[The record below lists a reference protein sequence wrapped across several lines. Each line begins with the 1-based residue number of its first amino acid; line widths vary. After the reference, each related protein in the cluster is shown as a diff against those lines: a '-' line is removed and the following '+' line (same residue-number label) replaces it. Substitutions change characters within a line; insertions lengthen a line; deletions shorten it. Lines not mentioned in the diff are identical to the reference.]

1 MSVRLL
7 IGRSGS
13 GKSTL
18 IRNEMTSML
27 REEPLGKPMLLLV
40 PEQSSFASEH
50 ALLTE
55 AGNGIQGSVRAQVM
69 GFHRLAYLVMQET
82 GGSALVPVTEEGKKM
97 LLYKII
103 RRRKDELSLFKDS
116 GDQLGFVDRLNTLF
130 TELKQYGNDTRSV
143 PEQLE
148 RMNAAGE
155 STPILRGKLK
165 DISLIYEDF
174 ERELTLKYIDGEDT
188 LRMLAEQ
195 IAESSLVRG
204 ADIWMDGYRRFTP
217 HEYKVVEQLMLHA
230 SSLTVALTCNR
241 SYESGQLPHEL
252 DLFHP
257 SAATYVKLKGMA
269 DELMIETQTQL
280 LRPDPLPRF
289 KERPAL
295 AYLEANFEHRTGLRN
310 QEQWMRLQQLR
321 EQWTEEQ
328 PEGIKLYTAA
338 NRRAELEGA
347 VREMRRLARDEGARY
362 REMALFVRH
371 IEDYEPWVEPIFKQY
386 EVPVFL
392 DQRRSVLHHPLVEL
406 IRASLDIVQRRWRYE
421 DVFRAVKT
429 DLLLPLDGRV
439 SREEMDRLENYV
451 LACGIQGSRW
461 TDGRPWQAVPSLS
474 LELEEQERNRQR
486 DETLDLMELC
496 RDVIVTPL
504 RAFEKRVGKAR
515 TALEK
520 CEAVYLLLEDAEIGH
535 KLDAFIHQ
543 AEEAGK
549 PEQAKE
555 HRQVWD
561 AVLELLD
568 QIVEMMGDERLDT
581 SLFAGVLETGLAEFR
596 MGLVPP
602 ALDQVLVGNTDRT
615 RVSGIQHAFVLGMN
629 EGVMPA
635 VFHEDGVLNEQERT
649 ALNERGVEL
658 APDMTR
664 RLLDERFLAYTAL
677 TSAGKSLWMSYAV
690 TDEEG
695 KSLLPSELVRHVRH
709 LFPSLD
715 ERPLAGYPLPG
726 DAWTTQWEYASHPS
740 EALPQLIAQLRH
752 WRRDGDIL
760 SPWWEVYNWYASQ
773 QGREKDKLRQL
784 LTSLFYENHA
794 EMQKE
799 TSRRLYGSKLR
810 TSVSRMER
818 FVACPFSH
826 FASHGLRLKERQ
838 MYRLKAPDIG
848 QLFHAALGEMAIN
861 LRKRNVS
868 WGSLSTE
875 ECRQEAEST
884 VERLAP
890 RLQGEILMSSK
901 RYGYILRKLKDIV
914 SRASL
919 ILGEHAR
926 RGSFEPIGLELDFGP
941 GQQLPPL
948 SFRLDNGVVME
959 IVGRIDRV
967 DVAEGEK
974 GLLLRVIDYKSSQ
987 KDLKLHEV
995 YYGLSLQMLT
1005 YLDVLLNAAEEWLG
1019 ETAYP
1024 AGTLYFH
1031 VHNPMLQ
1038 SPNGLSAEQ
1047 ARQELLKRFK
1057 MKGLLLADRDVVG
1070 QMDTALDK
1078 GYSSILPVAVKADGS
1093 FYSSASVASPEQW
1106 DSLLASVRHNI
1117 RTIGTRMTEG
1127 DVAIEPYRIQQ
1138 ETACTFCSFKPVCQF
1153 DDSLDGSGYNQWG
1166 KPGKDQ
1172 IWNLLGH
1179 TQEGKGGMDQ

>member
-130 TELKQYGNDTRSV
+130 TELKQYGNDARSV

-148 RMNAAGE
+148 RMHAAGE
-155 STPILRGKLK
+155 SAPILRGKLK

-188 LRMLAEQ
+188 LRMLTEQ
-195 IAESSLVRG
+195 IAQSSLIRG

-280 LRPDPLPRF
+280 LRPDPMPRF

-310 QEQWMRLQQLR
+310 QEQRMRLQQLR
-321 EQWTEEQ
+321 EQWADTQ
-328 PEGIKLYTAA
+328 PEGIKLYAAA

-347 VREMRRLARDEGARY
+347 VREMRRLAREEGARY

-386 EVPVFL
+386 QVPVFL
-392 DQRRSVLHHPLVEL
+392 DQRRSILHHPLVEL

-439 SREEMDRLENYV
+439 SREQMDRLENYV

-461 TDGRPWQAVPSLS
+461 TDGRLWQAVPSLS

-504 RAFEKRVGKAR
+504 HAFEKRMGKAR

-543 AEEAGK
+543 AEESGN

-561 AVLELLD
+561 TVLELLD

-581 SLFAGVLETGLAEFR
+581 ALFAGVLETGLAEFR

-649 ALNERGVEL
+649 ALNEQGVDL

-695 KSLLPSELVRHVRH
+695 KPLLPSELVRHVRQ
-709 LFPSLD
+709 LLPGLD

-752 WRRDGDIL
+752 WRRGGDIL

-861 LRKRNVS
+861 LRERNVS

-941 GQQLPPL
+941 GQPLPPL

-1106 DSLLASVRHNI
+1106 DSLLASVRNNI

-1153 DDSLDGSGYNQWG
+1153 DDSLEGSDYNQWG

-1172 IWNLLGH
+1172 VWDLLGH
-1179 TQEGKGGMDQ
+1179 TQEGKGGMKQ

>member
-18 IRNEMTSML
+18 IRNEITSML

-103 RRRKDELSLFKDS
+103 RRRKDELNLFKDS

-195 IAESSLVRG
+195 ITESSLVRG

-241 SYESGQLPHEL
+241 SYENGQLPHEL

-257 SAATYVKLKGMA
+257 SAATFVKLKGMA

-295 AYLEANFEHRTGLRN
+295 AYLEANFEYRTGLRN
-310 QEQWMRLQQLR
+310 QEQRMRLQQLR

-328 PEGIKLYTAA
+328 PEGIKLYAAA

-474 LELEEQERNRQR
+474 LELEEQERNRRR

-520 CEAVYLLLEDAEIGH
+520 CEAVYLLLEDTEIGR

-543 AEEAGK
+543 AEKAGN

-602 ALDQVLVGNTDRT
+602 AVDQVLVGNTDRT
-615 RVSGIQHAFVLGMN
+615 RVTGIQHAFVLGMN

-695 KSLLPSELVRHVRH
+695 KSLLPSELVRHVRQ

-726 DAWTTQWEYASHPS
+726 DAWTMQWEYASHPS

-752 WRRDGDIL
+752 WRRGGDIL

-784 LTSLFYENHA
+784 LTSLF
-794 EMQKE
+794 
-799 TSRRLYGSKLR
+799 TR
-810 TSVSRMER
+810 TMPKCR
-818 FVACPFSH
+818 
-826 FASHGLRLKERQ
+826 
-838 MYRLKAPDIG
+838 
-848 QLFHAALGEMAIN
+848 
-861 LRKRNVS
+861 RKRAAVCTAASCVPAYLVWNVL
-868 WGSLSTE
+868 W
-875 ECRQEAEST
+875 
-884 VERLAP
+884 
-890 RLQGEILMSSK
+890 
-901 RYGYILRKLKDIV
+901 
-914 SRASL
+914 
-919 ILGEHAR
+919 
-926 RGSFEPIGLELDFGP
+926 
-941 GQQLPPL
+941 
-948 SFRLDNGVVME
+948 
-959 IVGRIDRV
+959 
-967 DVAEGEK
+967 
-974 GLLLRVIDYKSSQ
+974 
-987 KDLKLHEV
+987 
-995 YYGLSLQMLT
+995 
-1005 YLDVLLNAAEEWLG
+1005 
-1019 ETAYP
+1019 
-1024 AGTLYFH
+1024 H
-1031 VHNPMLQ
+1031 VHF
-1038 SPNGLSAEQ
+1038 
-1047 ARQELLKRFK
+1047 R
-1057 MKGLLLADRDVVG
+1057 
-1070 QMDTALDK
+1070 T
-1078 GYSSILPVAVKADGS
+1078 LPLTVFV
-1093 FYSSASVASPEQW
+1093 
-1106 DSLLASVRHNI
+1106 
-1117 RTIGTRMTEG
+1117 
-1127 DVAIEPYRIQQ
+1127 
-1138 ETACTFCSFKPVCQF
+1138 
-1153 DDSLDGSGYNQWG
+1153 
-1166 KPGKDQ
+1166 
-1172 IWNLLGH
+1172 
-1179 TQEGKGGMDQ
+1179 

>member
-18 IRNEMTSML
+18 IRHEMTSML
-27 REEPLGKPMLLLV
+27 REQPLGKPMLLLV

-55 AGNGIQGSVRAQVM
+55 AGNGIQGSMRAQVM

-155 STPILRGKLK
+155 SAPILRGKLK
-165 DISLIYEDF
+165 DISLIYADF
-174 ERELTLKYIDGEDT
+174 ERELALKYIDGEDT

-195 IAESSLVRG
+195 ISGSSLVSG

-241 SYESGQLPHEL
+241 SYEGEQVPHEL

-257 SAATYVKLKGMA
+257 SAAAYVKLKGMA
-269 DELMIETQTQL
+269 DELMIETQTQF
-280 LRPDPLPRF
+280 LRPDPMPRF

-295 AYLEANFEHRTGLRN
+295 AYLEAQFEHHTGYRV
-310 QEQWMRLQQLR
+310 RQQLHNPWAD
-321 EQWTEEQ
+321 QQ
-328 PEGIKLYTAA
+328 PEGIQLYAAA

-347 VREMRRLARDEGARY
+347 VREMRRLVRDEGARY

-386 EVPVFL
+386 GVPVFL
-392 DQRRSVLHHPLVEL
+392 DQRRSVLHHPLVEM

-421 DVFRAVKT
+421 DVFRVVKT

-439 SREEMDRLENYV
+439 SREDMDRLENYA

-504 RAFEKRVGKAR
+504 QAFEKRLGKAR

-535 KLDAFIHQ
+535 KLDAFIRQ
-543 AEEAGK
+543 AEEAGN

-555 HRQVWD
+555 HRQIWD

-581 SLFAGVLETGLAEFR
+581 SLFAGVLETGLAEYR

-615 RVSGIQHAFVLGMN
+615 RVAGIQHAFVLGMN

-635 VFHEDGVLNEQERT
+635 VFHEDGVLTEQERT
-649 ALNERGVEL
+649 ALNEQGVEL

-664 RLLDERFLAYTAL
+664 RLLDERFLAYSAL
-677 TSAGKSLWMSYAV
+677 TSAGQSLWMSYAV
-690 TDEEG
+690 IDEEG
-695 KSLLPSELVRHVRH
+695 KPLLPSELVRHVRQ
-709 LFPSLD
+709 LFPGLN
-715 ERPLAGYPLPG
+715 ERPLIGNPLPG
-726 DAWTTQWEYASHPS
+726 DAWTEQWEYASHPS
-740 EALPQLIAQLRH
+740 EALPQLIVQLRH
-752 WRRDGDIL
+752 WRRGGDIL

-861 LRKRNVS
+861 LRNRNVS

-875 ECRQEAEST
+875 ACRQEAET
-884 VERLAP
+884 AVERLAP

-926 RGSFEPIGLELDFGP
+926 RGNFEPIGLELDFGP
-941 GQQLPPL
+941 GQSLPPL

-959 IVGRIDRV
+959 VVGRIDRV

-1127 DVAIEPYRIQQ
+1127 DVDIKPYRIQQ

-1153 DDSLDGSGYNQWG
+1153 DDSLEGSGYNQWG
-1166 KPGKDQ
+1166 KPSKDQ

-1179 TQEGKGGMDQ
+1179 LKDGKGGMDH

>member
-280 LRPDPLPRF
+280 LRPDPPPRF

-295 AYLEANFEHRTGLRN
+295 AYLEANFEYRTGLRN
-310 QEQWMRLQQLR
+310 QEQRMRLQQLR

-328 PEGIKLYTAA
+328 PEGIKLYAAA

-371 IEDYEPWVEPIFKQY
+371 IEDYESWVEPIFKQY

-474 LELEEQERNRQR
+474 LELEEQERNRRR

-543 AEEAGK
+543 AEEAGN

-615 RVSGIQHAFVLGMN
+615 RVTGIQHAFVLGMN

-677 TSAGKSLWMSYAV
+677 TSAGRSLWMSYAV

-695 KSLLPSELVRHVRH
+695 KSLLPSELVRHVRQ

-740 EALPQLIAQLRH
+740 EALPQLIAQLRQ
-752 WRRDGDIL
+752 WRRGGDIL

-784 LTSLFYENHA
+784 LTSLF
-794 EMQKE
+794 
-799 TSRRLYGSKLR
+799 TR
-810 TSVSRMER
+810 TMPKCR
-818 FVACPFSH
+818 
-826 FASHGLRLKERQ
+826 
-838 MYRLKAPDIG
+838 
-848 QLFHAALGEMAIN
+848 
-861 LRKRNVS
+861 RKRAVVCTAASCVPAYLVWNVL
-868 WGSLSTE
+868 W
-875 ECRQEAEST
+875 
-884 VERLAP
+884 
-890 RLQGEILMSSK
+890 
-901 RYGYILRKLKDIV
+901 
-914 SRASL
+914 
-919 ILGEHAR
+919 
-926 RGSFEPIGLELDFGP
+926 
-941 GQQLPPL
+941 
-948 SFRLDNGVVME
+948 
-959 IVGRIDRV
+959 
-967 DVAEGEK
+967 
-974 GLLLRVIDYKSSQ
+974 
-987 KDLKLHEV
+987 
-995 YYGLSLQMLT
+995 
-1005 YLDVLLNAAEEWLG
+1005 
-1019 ETAYP
+1019 
-1024 AGTLYFH
+1024 H
-1031 VHNPMLQ
+1031 VHF
-1038 SPNGLSAEQ
+1038 
-1047 ARQELLKRFK
+1047 R
-1057 MKGLLLADRDVVG
+1057 
-1070 QMDTALDK
+1070 T
-1078 GYSSILPVAVKADGS
+1078 LPLMVFV
-1093 FYSSASVASPEQW
+1093 
-1106 DSLLASVRHNI
+1106 
-1117 RTIGTRMTEG
+1117 
-1127 DVAIEPYRIQQ
+1127 
-1138 ETACTFCSFKPVCQF
+1138 
-1153 DDSLDGSGYNQWG
+1153 
-1166 KPGKDQ
+1166 
-1172 IWNLLGH
+1172 
-1179 TQEGKGGMDQ
+1179 